1 MEKEYYT
8 VGEVSKLCDIP
19 VRTLHYYDEIGLL
32 NPAKKD
38 GDTGYRYYGK
48 SQLLHVNIIKQ
59 FKVQGYNIKEIKERL
74 ANHSAS
80 VSREALQQK
89 LSEIKE
95 DIEGLIL
102 LKKRLE
108 YYLNAL
114 NYQDH
119 QPHIHA
125 QIIPPVKVLS
135 IRKKGAADPV
145 GFMKRF
151 AGLETLLKKEKC
163 NAAGPVMA
171 VYYDDYHVYD
181 PLNADIEV
189 CVPVQEDVEESD
201 HIRDFGNVEV
211 VSAIHYGA
219 YCKEYQTYGIMME
232 WMEKEGYEMCG
243 NAIEKYLIDPVLTEH
258 EEEFITELMIPVRK
272 KA

>member
-32 NPAKKD
+32 IPAKKD
-38 GDTGYRYYGK
+38 GDTGYRYYAK

-59 FKVQGYNIKEIKERL
+59 FKVLGYNIKEIKERL
-74 ANHSAS
+74 ANHTAS

-102 LKKRLE
+102 LEKRLE

-125 QIIPPVKVLS
+125 DKLPPMKVLF
-135 IRKKGAADPV
+135 IRNKGAADPV

-151 AGLETLLKKEKC
+151 AGLEALIKKEKC
-163 NAAGPVMA
+163 NAVGPVMA

-181 PLNADIEV
+181 PMNADIEV
-189 CVPVQEDVEESD
+189 CVPVQEAGEGSD
-201 HIRDFGNVEV
+201 YIRDFGNVEV
-211 VSAIHYGA
+211 VSAIHYGP
-219 YCKEYQTYGIMME
+219 YRNEYQTYGLMME
-232 WMEKEGYEMCG
+232 WMEKEGFEMCG

-258 EEEFITELMIPVRK
+258 EEEFITELLIPVRK
-272 KA
+272 R

>member
-32 NPAKKD
+32 IPAKKD
-38 GDTGYRYYGK
+38 GDTGYRYYAK

-74 ANHSAS
+74 ANHTAS

-102 LKKRLE
+102 LEKRLE

-119 QPHIHA
+119 QLHIHA
-125 QIIPPVKVLS
+125 DKLPPMKVLF
-135 IRKKGAADPV
+135 IRNKGAADPV

-151 AGLETLLKKEKC
+151 AGLEALIKKEKC
-163 NAAGPVMA
+163 NAVGPVMA
-171 VYYDDYHVYD
+171 VYYDDYHVYN
-181 PLNADIEV
+181 PMNADIEV
-189 CVPVQEDVEESD
+189 CVPVQEAGEGSD
-201 HIRDFGNVEV
+201 YIRDFGNVEV
-211 VSAIHYGA
+211 VSAIHYGP
-219 YCKEYQTYGIMME
+219 YRNEYQTYGLMME
-232 WMEKEGYEMCG
+232 WMEKEGFEMCG

-258 EEEFITELMIPVRK
+258 EEEFITELLIPVRK
-272 KA
+272 R